1 MEYFSHIDNQ
11 KYRSQALKVLM
22 RVCNVQWLGEDTRN
36 YIICVLIYD
45 IDQMMQN
52 VQNTEAGLA
61 GQVVMMAV
69 VAESADP
76 RECAATPAFMSQSYL
91 VWILSPGDWLPSQP
105 RLCQ

>member
-1 MEYFSHIDNQ
+1 MEYFSHIDNK

-52 VQNTEAGLA
+52 VQNTEAGSL
-61 GQVVMMAV
+61 G
-69 VAESADP
+69 
-76 RECAATPAFMSQSYL
+76 
-91 VWILSPGDWLPSQP
+91 
-105 RLCQ
+105 RL

>member
-1 MEYFSHIDNQ
+1 
-11 KYRSQALKVLM
+11 
-22 RVCNVQWLGEDTRN
+22 
-36 YIICVLIYD
+36 
-45 IDQMMQN
+45 MMQN